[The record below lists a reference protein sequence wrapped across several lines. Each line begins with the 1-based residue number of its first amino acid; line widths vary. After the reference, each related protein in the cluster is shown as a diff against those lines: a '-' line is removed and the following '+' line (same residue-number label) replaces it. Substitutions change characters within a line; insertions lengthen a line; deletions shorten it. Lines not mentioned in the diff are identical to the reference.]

1 MKEFELID
9 KFIYPFNYIKNMATE
24 IVSAS
29 KSLSPAFYILVLL
42 TIAIIASIIILIK
55 KLNYDFKQ
63 ISKSVGI
70 SLLITIGIKIILLI
84 VSFFLPQ
91 PMCKMGAH
99 CPSNA
104 ELLLSLSPYTIPA
117 IFLIILLIYLIIKI
131 VKNK

>member
-1 MKEFELID
+1 LKEFELIN
-9 KFIYPFNYIKNMATE
+9 KFIYAVNYIKNMATE

-29 KSLSPAFYILVLL
+29 KSLSPTFYVLVLL
-42 TIAIIASIIILIK
+42 TIIIIASIIFLIK
-55 KLNYDFKQ
+55 KLNYNFKQ
-63 ISKSVGI
+63 ISKSIGL

-104 ELLLSLSPYTIPA
+104 ELLLHLSLYTIPA
-117 IFLIILLIYLIIKI
+117 IFLIVLLIYLIVKI
-131 VKNK
+131 LKNK